1 LKVRVSERKEND
13 MKTDAINLDF
23 SSIETVGDG
32 YVKTA
37 LLNEKE
43 WKTNLWKYDF
53 RSLVRDVPAGRASI
67 HECSNDRFIVKIEV
81 QPSIERA
88 DIEKSAFFDTL
99 SEAAEFAESFVWEIK
114 EQGGF
119 KWYRIDDRDEYRSWI
134 AVVGEGNTA
143 VLSCYGNNE
152 FHIKRN
158 FWPRSGES
166 YEINASRYDSGDD
179 KHAVRTFEEAA
190 AIAIILPSFLAVLVL
205 VK

>member
-1 LKVRVSERKEND
+1 
-13 MKTDAINLDF
+13 MKTDSINLDF
-23 SSIETVGDG
+23 SSIEITGDG
-32 YVKTA
+32 YTKTA
-37 LLNEKE
+37 LLNDKE
-43 WKTNLWKYDF
+43 WKPNLWEYDF
-53 RSLVRDVPAGRASI
+53 RSLVRDVPAGRAKI
-67 HECSNDRFIVKIEV
+67 HESSNNRFMVKIEV
-81 QPSIERA
+81 QPSVERA
-88 DIEKSAFFDTL
+88 SIENATFFETL

-114 EQGGF
+114 EQGGY
-119 KWYRIDDRDEYRSWI
+119 KWYQIDIRDEYRSWI

-166 YEINASRYDSGDD
+166 YEINASRYDSGEN

-190 AIAIILPSFLAVLVL
+190 AIAIALPSFLAVLGS